1 MLLQEFEKRT
11 GYFPTFEEYEMI
23 EQAYMCFKGDK
34 DAFCRAYKENEDG
47 LAVKIQHE
55 ANTRRIK
62 AQKETEKIIEE
73 YKAKIAKL
81 ERSLEMEQ
89 EWKSYEDKDNVLQA
103 EYEKL
108 AKSIGTKEMTDDE
121 AKDLLYN
128 WFGFAKEHIKIL
140 RFVPVYEINR
150 HRQLRKIGEIARPPI
165 YFATDWNYIRF
176 DCCCM
181 CYELQDGTL
190 RMYK

>member
-11 GYFPTFEEYEMI
+11 GYFPTFDEYEMI

-34 DAFCRAYKENEDG
+34 DAFCRAYKENEEG

-55 ANTRRIK
+55 ANKRRFN
-62 AQKETEKIIEE
+62 AQKESEKTIEE
-73 YKAKIAKL
+73 CKAQIANL
-81 ERSLEMEQ
+81 ERALELEQ
-89 EWKSYEDKDNVLQA
+89 EWKSYENKNNVQQT
-103 EYEKL
+103 EYEHL
-108 AKSIGTKEMTDDE
+108 ARCFGTKEMTDDE
-121 AKDLLYN
+121 AKELLYN
-128 WFGFAKEHIKIL
+128 WFGFAKEQIKIL

-150 HRQLRKIGEIARPPI
+150 HKLLRKIGEIARPPI
-165 YFATDWNYIRF
+165 YNATDWNYIRF

-190 RMYK
+190 RIYE